1 MWSGLLPSGL
11 NESDVESN
19 SEDEATLGDSGLNLQ
34 EDKEDGTIQKT
45 EISDFPTD
53 ESKTET
59 KANVNAYEECPS
71 GISLNM
77 WNKFQ
82 ELHKKHS
89 EQKSSTSRFRR
100 KKRKRSRK
108 DKLKNEKE
116 SHSEQSSNE
125 TQWKEL
131 TQYFGVNDRF
141 EPPVKKKKVEKS
153 GLEKRIDQAV
163 EEWNIEKAEE
173 LSNQL
178 ATRELGVKIAKAIAC
193 HNFVK
198 AKKEA
203 ENSQAARKKKKLAWG
218 FEAKKRWETK
228 SNMGYM

>member
-1 MWSGLLPSGL
+1 MWSGLLPPGL
-11 NESDVESN
+11 NESDIESN
-19 SEDEATLGDSGLNLQ
+19 SEDEAMPQNFDHNLQGEKEVRTVREIEVSGLSA
-34 EDKEDGTIQKT
+34 DG
-45 EISDFPTD
+45 
-53 ESKTET
+53 SKTET
-59 KANVNAYEECPS
+59 EARANAYEECPS
-71 GISLNM
+71 GIPLDM

-89 EQKSSTSRFRR
+89 EQKTSASRFRVR
-100 KKRKRSRK
+100 KRKRSRK
-108 DKLKNEKE
+108 GKLKNDKE
-116 SHSEQSSNE
+116 SDSEQSLNE

-131 TQYFGVNDRF
+131 TQYFGANDRF

-153 GLEKRIDQAV
+153 GLEKKIDQAV
-163 EEWNIEKAEE
+163 EEWDVEKAEE

-193 HNFVK
+193 HKFVK